1 MTNSCWPPGWRP
13 ELAEVGPAR
22 EDLGMVSV
30 PGWRPAGLR
39 RARKASRLTQADLAA
54 RLKVSRELVGRWET
68 TGAPRAD
75 RVAQLL
81 DVLGVELS
89 DLVDHDNAF
98 TERRLRAG
106 LSQQRL
112 AELAGVP
119 RSTVQALEAGAVPS
133 SSAAARAVET
143 ALSASPAGTAHRAA
157 DIANSGQP
165 QRKSRPAGNRSVPT
179 QTPSTAAVGVRWR
192 PGALREARKAAG
204 LSQAGLAAE
213 LGVTREAVGRW
224 EAGSTPRLE
233 HISQVAQA
241 LGLDATTLVEGPG
254 EERSSLAALR
264 VQAGLSQRRLAEL
277 TGVPRSSIQAVERGV
292 FQPSDAVVAAYA
304 EACEVPVATVRDVVT
319 NSG

>member
-1 MTNSCWPPGWRP
+1 
-13 ELAEVGPAR
+13 
-22 EDLGMVSV
+22 MVSV

-39 RARKASRLTQADLAA
+39 RARKASKLTQAELAA
-54 RLKVSRELVGRWET
+54 HLNVSRELVGRWET

-89 DLVDHDNAF
+89 ALVDHDNAF

-143 ALSASPAGTAHRAA
+143 ALCAPPAGTAHPAA
-157 DIANSGQP
+157 APGDSSQP
-165 QRKSRPAGNRSVPT
+165 QRRSRPAGDRRVTTHTSP
-179 QTPSTAAVGVRWR
+179 TAAVGVRWR

-224 EAGSTPRLE
+224 EAGATPRLE

-241 LGLDATTLVEGPG
+241 LGVDATTLMEGP
-254 EERSSLAALR
+254 EQERSSLAALR

-292 FQPSDAVVAAYA
+292 FQPSDGMVAAYA
-304 EACEVPVATVRDVVT
+304 EACRVPVATVEDIVT
-319 NSG
+319 KKM